1 MGLGR
6 WLLSLS
12 VFLMRRLGEMSWCV
26 ALCVGVGGVGVIGAS
41 FAVRVPFSWLL
52 HSFRGSSYFGPSS
65 WLRKSILMPSHHWLC
80 PGGSVRG
87 VGRPFVG
94 AWAWLTR
101 WTTPS
106 LWICGLLERVQL
118 CMLCPSARM
127 MHTCICLC
135 RIPPAMPYVWK
146 GASGMLHNSPALSL
160 RPGQSASSQLSPYI
174 FLEVRS

>member
-26 ALCVGVGGVGVIGAS
+26 ALCVGVEGVGVIGAS

-94 AWAWLTR
+94 
-101 WTTPS
+101 
-106 LWICGLLERVQL
+106 GLGVADEMDDSEFVDLRAL
-118 CMLCPSARM
+118 GARSALHAVPVRSHDAH
-127 MHTCICLC
+127 MHLS
-135 RIPPAMPYVWK
+135 IP
-146 GASGMLHNSPALSL
+146 N
-160 RPGQSASSQLSPYI
+160 SASDAIRMEGGIRHAPQ
-174 FLEVRS
+174 